1 MRLLCAYVK
10 SCCYSVSVPVG
21 CEQPACSASYL
32 MCHLLCTCGDNSENM
47 VACLRVCECF
57 WLPSVV
63 HGLMTKWFFST
74 RLETRTKES
83 NMCASSWVSMPVC
96 AVKVLAGNI
105 ASATDHSIWRSLS
118 MSMFVRTRKMVNYAC
133 ERQTQGKL

>member
-1 MRLLCAYVK
+1 MSLPHSHMHCIMATRLH
-10 SCCYSVSVPVG
+10 SP
-21 CEQPACSASYL
+21 
-32 MCHLLCTCGDNSENM
+32 
-47 VACLRVCECF
+47 
-57 WLPSVV
+57 
-63 HGLMTKWFFST
+63 

-105 ASATDHSIWRSLS
+105 ASATDHSIGRSLS

-133 ERQTQGKL
+133 ERQTQRKP